1 MKLLADK
8 IIELRIATRRA
19 CMCENTDNN
28 KKSTLSLKTKI
39 LYLIS
44 KNCNPKE
51 ITLMLCIAKTNLA
64 LIAKSLIADGLIVR
78 HRGLRDKREISYTL
92 TAKGKKY
99 LNSCLEII
107 ESNFK
112 NIFADEKEY
121 AQAIEKID
129 QVLDTFSYVSI

>member
-19 CMCENTDNN
+19 CMCENTDNK

-44 KNCNPKE
+44 KNCSPKE

-64 LIAKSLIADGLIVR
+64 LIAKSLIDDGLIVR
-78 HRGLRDKREISYTL
+78 HRNPRDKREISYTL

-99 LNSCLEII
+99 LNNCLEII
-107 ESNFK
+107 EDNFK
-112 NIFADEKEY
+112 NVFSDEKEY
-121 AQAIEKID
+121 DQAVEKID
-129 QVLDTFSYVSI
+129 RVLETFSYISI